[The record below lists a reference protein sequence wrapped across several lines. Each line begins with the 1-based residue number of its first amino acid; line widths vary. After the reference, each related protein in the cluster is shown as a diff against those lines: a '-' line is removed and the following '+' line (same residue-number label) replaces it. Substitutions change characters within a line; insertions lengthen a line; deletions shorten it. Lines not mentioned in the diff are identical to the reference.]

1 MNRIRVY
8 LSAVLILAVLP
19 RPSVADEVNS
29 ALVPLPQHETI
40 SETGFNGPRRD
51 SFSTCGES
59 PWQIRADYL
68 MWWTDG
74 TYLPALVTT
83 SPDGTAREQAGVL
96 GEPGTRILS
105 GDQYVGNGLR
115 HGGRLLIGYQPL
127 DWDSW
132 GIEATYYG
140 LGVDQNDGDF
150 LASSSG
156 SPILARPFFNTDLG
170 GEDSELV
177 AFQDLDPVLAGSV
190 AIDMHSEMHSVAA
203 SLKRN
208 IFVQANRRCAFI
220 GGYRYFRY
228 REGLSIRENLTS
240 TDTTDTLIPLGTT
253 VDVFDQFGVTNDF
266 HGGEVGL
273 ATQRIIGSLC
283 IEGLAKI
290 AIGGLRKTARIEGGA
305 TVVTPPPESTTATSN
320 GGLLALPSN
329 TGTYGD
335 TEFAVLPELG
345 VNLRLDLTERLSFS
359 VGYTLLYLDN
369 AWRVGG
375 QIDRCVDPTQITNLE
390 QAGTPAPGAH
400 PAPQLAES
408 DFWAQGLSL
417 GVVFWLP

>member
-1 MNRIRVY
+1 
-8 LSAVLILAVLP
+8 
-19 RPSVADEVNS
+19 
-29 ALVPLPQHETI
+29 
-40 SETGFNGPRRD
+40 
-51 SFSTCGES
+51 
-59 PWQIRADYL
+59 L

-74 TYLPALVTT
+74 THLPALLTT
-83 SPDGTAREQAGVL
+83 SPHGTAREQAGVL
-96 GEPGTRILS
+96 GAPGTRVLA
-105 GDQYVGNGLR
+105 GDRHAGNGLR
-115 HGGRLLIGYQPL
+115 HGGRLVIGYQPL
-127 DWDSW
+127 DCDSW

-177 AFQDLDPVLAGSV
+177 AFQDPDPVVAGSI

-208 IFVQANRRCAFI
+208 IFVHANRRCELI
-220 GGYRYFRY
+220 SGYRYFRY
-228 REGLSIRENLTS
+228 REGLSIREDLTS

-253 VDVFDQFGVTNDF
+253 IDVLDQFDVTNDF

-273 ATQRIIGSLC
+273 TTQHLIGSLC

-290 AIGGLRKTARIEGGA
+290 AIGGVHKTTRIEGGA
-305 TVVTPPPESTTATSN
+305 TVTTPPPDSTTATSN

-329 TGTYGD
+329 AGAHED

-369 AWRVGG
+369 AWRVGD
-375 QIDRCVDPTQITNLE
+375 QIDRYVDPTQITNLE

-400 PAPQLAES
+400 PAPQLVDS
-408 DFWAQGLSL
+408 DFWAHGVSL
-417 GVVFWLP
+417 GAVLWLP